1 MTAAK
6 GGGGSA
12 GERAIEWG
20 EYRNPEGTKPDRQLA
35 YEGDERFYRIVA
47 YSLGVAI
54 SLSIVC
60 SLIAVLY
67 GESVPN
73 GITAIGSGAV
83 GALAG
88 VFTASKR

>member
-1 MTAAK
+1 MTGADFGNIEESGAK
-6 GGGGSA
+6 PA
-12 GERAIEWG
+12 VQR
-20 EYRNPEGTKPDRQLA
+20 LA
-35 YEGDERFYRIVA
+35 YESDQKFFRIVA
-47 YSLGVAI
+47 LSLGVAI

-60 SLIAVLY
+60 SLIAVLC

-88 VFTASKR
+88 VFTASRK

>member
-6 GGGGSA
+6 GGGHSA
-12 GERAIEWG
+12 AIEWG
-20 EYRNPEGTKPDRQLA
+20 EYRNPARTKPDRQLA

-47 YSLGVAI
+47 YSLGIAI
-54 SLSIVC
+54 SLSVVC
-60 SLIAVLY
+60 SLIAILY

>member
-1 MTAAK
+1 MTGADF
-6 GGGGSA
+6 GQL
-12 GERAIEWG
+12 E
-20 EYRNPEGTKPDRQLA
+20 KPRKPVARRLA
-35 YEGDERFYRIVA
+35 YERDEKFYRIVA
-47 YSLGVAI
+47 LSLGSAI

-60 SLIAVLY
+60 SLVAVLY

-88 VFTASKR
+88 VFTASRN

>member
-1 MTAAK
+1 MTGADF
-6 GGGGSA
+6 GQS
-12 GERAIEWG
+12 E
-20 EYRNPEGTKPDRQLA
+20 KPRKLVARQLA
-35 YEGDERFYRIVA
+35 YERDEKFYRIVA
-47 YSLGVAI
+47 LSLGSAI

-60 SLIAVLY
+60 SLVAVLY

-88 VFTASKR
+88 VFTASRN